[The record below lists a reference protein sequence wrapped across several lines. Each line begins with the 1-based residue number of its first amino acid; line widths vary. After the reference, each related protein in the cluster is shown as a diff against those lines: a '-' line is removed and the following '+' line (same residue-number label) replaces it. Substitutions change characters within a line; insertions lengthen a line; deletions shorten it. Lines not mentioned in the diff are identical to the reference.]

1 MDSKLR
7 ESQLNLLGQL
17 PAATVTITI
26 HLDNGVPDRTW
37 WLSAVDEA
45 ENMVALWSDRTNR
58 SPRGDLSLAELMV
71 ALQDV
76 FRLTRGDP
84 SYSQDV

>member
-1 MDSKLR
+1 MDNRLR

-17 PAATVTITI
+17 PASRITLTF
-26 HLDNGVPDRTW
+26 HLDNGIPDRTW
-37 WLSAVDEA
+37 WLTATDEQD
-45 ENMVALWSDRTNR
+45 NTIALWSDRTDR

-84 SYSQDV
+84 SYSQEV

>member
-1 MDSKLR
+1 VDSRLR

-17 PAATVTITI
+17 PAAKVTVTI

-37 WLSAVDEA
+37 WLTAVDDA
-45 ENMVALWSDRTNR
+45 ENICALWSDRTNR

-71 ALQDV
+71 SLQDV